1 MNRKIKAFNGVNYAQ
16 DAKYAKKH
24 CDQKTLS
31 VLRAFACPV
40 KFRKAE
46 ILAKQIET
54 EAIPSVTTRAVVL
67 EIGNALARLRYR
79 VAAIDLL
86 DSLEQDPGVEIIP
99 L

>member
-1 MNRKIKAFNGVNYAQ
+1 VTK
-16 DAKYAKKH
+16 
-24 CDQKTLS
+24 KTLS